1 MGQSDESIRLNL
13 LSRAILGAT
22 AAIGLALAVFAA
34 PTNVGA
40 FVRPQFRPGI
50 ELHRLSDAPGIALK
64 RAYGR
69 EDEDCVVIAPRGGAT
84 PNRFVCR

>member
-40 FVRPQFRPGI
+40 FVRPQLRPGVAI
-50 ELHRLSDAPGIALK
+50 HRLNDSPGIALK
-64 RAYGR
+64 RAYGGD
-69 EDEDCVVIAPRGGAT
+69 DEDCVVIAPPGGAT